1 MALQSCRECGQQVST
16 EAATCPRC
24 GVPNPTASP
33 PVASTQGDKRRSLG
47 IWIFLFLVV
56 VVLAVGSLLP
66 DSGKGGSSEAPT
78 VDLRVAA
85 VPRGR
90 MLKVA
95 SGESESVS
103 DCRIRINHDGPSGGY
118 QYHLGALSPN
128 EERQVV
134 LSEFLNG
141 TERFDPE
148 RTAVTFLTVSCQT
161 SRGRGY
167 WGWKRR

>member
-1 MALQSCRECGQQVST
+1 MALQPCRECGQQISAQ
-16 EAATCPRC
+16 AASCPHC
-24 GVPNPTASP
+24 GAPNPAASR
-33 PVASTQGDKRRSLG
+33 PVASKGDKRRSRG
-47 IWIFLFLVV
+47 VWIFLFVV
-56 VVLAVGSLLP
+56 FVVLAVGSLLP
-66 DSGKGGSSEAPT
+66 DSGRSGSSEDPT

-85 VPRGR
+85 VPSGR
-90 MLKVA
+90 LMKVA

-103 DCRIRINHDGPSGGY
+103 DCRIRINHDGLSGGY

-128 EERQVV
+128 EEREVF
-134 LSEFLNG
+134 LNEFLNG